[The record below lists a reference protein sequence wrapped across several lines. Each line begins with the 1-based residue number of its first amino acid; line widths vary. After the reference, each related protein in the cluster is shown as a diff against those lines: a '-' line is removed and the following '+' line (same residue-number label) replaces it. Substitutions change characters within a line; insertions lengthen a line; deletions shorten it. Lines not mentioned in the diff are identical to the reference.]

1 MPSQVILF
9 TIFVF
14 TILALV
20 TYTDGAAVCADR
32 LCCSWCGR
40 HPATAGQPHTHHT
53 LWPLPGNFPGPEV
66 TPGLLPVISH
76 LQHNTIH
83 QYNTILTADTAAT
96 KLIRKEEEK
105 SVQNL
110 PPSYLWNISM
120 QQSFFLLSK
129 YAIGER
135 YFHQRSFVIL
145 FSLIGSTSALQCS

>member
-9 TIFVF
+9 TILVF

-76 LQHNTIH
+76 LQHNTTH
-83 QYNTILTADTAAT
+83 QYNTILTAAIHCSNIAAEN
-96 KLIRKEEEK
+96 KKK
-105 SVQNL
+105 N
-110 PPSYLWNISM
+110 
-120 QQSFFLLSK
+120 LSK
-129 YAIGER
+129 TFPFPIREIYLCNN
-135 YFHQRSFVIL
+135 L
-145 FSLIGSTSALQCS
+145 FSCCPSTQLVKGISINVLL

>member
-9 TIFVF
+9 TILVF

-76 LQHNTIH
+76 LQHNTPI
-83 QYNTILTADTAAT
+83 QYNTHCSNTLQQHSC
-96 KLIRKEEEK
+96 RKQEEK

-110 PPSYLWNISM
+110 PLSYSWNISM